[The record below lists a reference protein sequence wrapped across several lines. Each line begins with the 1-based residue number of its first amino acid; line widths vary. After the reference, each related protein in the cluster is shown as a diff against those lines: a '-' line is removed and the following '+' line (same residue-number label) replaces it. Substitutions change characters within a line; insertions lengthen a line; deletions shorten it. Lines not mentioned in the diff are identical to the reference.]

1 MNNRST
7 RNKLNLRAIIVLLAV
22 LILAFMFVFNLFKSN
37 RNAKIAKEKVKANIT
52 KVSKFNF
59 STVVDVEAELQKM
72 KEAENSGSKDGK
84 NYRTIF
90 ANCAIVGDSITE
102 GLTVYGFL
110 GEEQVFS
117 AVGGAVSKDEAM
129 FDKAAATY
137 PKAAFFS
144 YGMNDMGN
152 FNGDADSF
160 IEQYSNLINKF
171 KKKSP
176 KTKIFVNGISTPDES
191 AISANK
197 VLGNYKNFNN
207 KIKAMCKKLKVTY
220 IDTAHILVDDPS
232 LYAGDGIHVQPAYYV
247 IWLDLMQKKAGL

>member
-37 RNAKIAKEKVKANIT
+37 RNAKIAKEKVKANVT

-117 AVGGAVSKDEAM
+117 ALRLLSSRTE
-129 FDKAAATY
+129 
-137 PKAAFFS
+137 
-144 YGMNDMGN
+144 
-152 FNGDADSF
+152 
-160 IEQYSNLINKF
+160 
-171 KKKSP
+171 
-176 KTKIFVNGISTPDES
+176 
-191 AISANK
+191 
-197 VLGNYKNFNN
+197 
-207 KIKAMCKKLKVTY
+207 
-220 IDTAHILVDDPS
+220 
-232 LYAGDGIHVQPAYYV
+232 
-247 IWLDLMQKKAGL
+247 

>member
-7 RNKLNLRAIIVLLAV
+7 KNKLNLRAVIVLLAM
-22 LILAFMFVFNLFKSN
+22 LILAFIFVFNLFKSN
-37 RNAKIAKEKVKANIT
+37 RNANIAKKDVKSNVT

-59 STVVDVEAELQKM
+59 STVVDVETELQKM
-72 KEAENSGSKDGK
+72 KEAENGGSGKSK

-90 ANCAIVGDSITE
+90 ANCAIIGDSITE

-117 AVGGAVSKDEAM
+117 VVGGAVSKDEAM

-137 PKAAFFS
+137 PKVIFFS

-160 IEQYSNLINKF
+160 INQYSALISKF

-176 KTKIFVNGISTPDES
+176 KTKIFVNGISTPNES
-191 AISANK
+191 AINANK
-197 VLGNYKNFNN
+197 VIGNYKIFNK
-207 KIKAMCKKLKVTY
+207 KIKAMCKKLKITY

-232 LYAGDGIHVQPAYYV
+232 LYAGDGIHVQPAYYNV
-247 IWLDLMQKKAGL
+247 WLDLMQKKAGL